1 MTSIR
6 PYGSMILVK
15 ENEVKD
21 TKTASGLVLSAS
33 IVDDYVRTATVVH
46 VGPGE
51 RSVFNNQLII
61 MDGIDVGMTVYYNRG
76 SGTEIKDDNGDE
88 YILINYKNILGF
100 RS

>member
-1 MTSIR
+1 MTNIR

-15 ENEVKD
+15 ENEIKD

-33 IVDDYVRTATVVH
+33 IVDDYVRTATVIQ

-51 RSVFNNQLII
+51 RSAFNNEVII
-61 MDGIDVGMTVYYNRG
+61 MDGIEPGMTVYYNRG
-76 SGTEIKDDNGDE
+76 SGTEIKDDSGED
-88 YILINYKNILGF
+88 YILINYKNLLGF